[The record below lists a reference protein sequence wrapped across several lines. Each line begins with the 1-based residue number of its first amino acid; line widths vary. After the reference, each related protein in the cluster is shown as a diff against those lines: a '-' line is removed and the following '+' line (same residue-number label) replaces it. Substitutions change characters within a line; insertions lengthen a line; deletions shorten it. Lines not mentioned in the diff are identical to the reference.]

1 MKTQNETP
9 IARMDVT
16 SLYKKLLYEHEVL
29 WARYEIRDHH
39 LKKVGERIYDDI
51 GQVLS
56 LVRIQLCRPG
66 HAGGA
71 SESGELVGS
80 AIRGLRDMHR
90 SFYPEKELREKGLLE
105 TFGHELELSGLNAG
119 GNPIA
124 VQGNPHDLPTGT
136 QLIVFRMLQEIV
148 SLTAPAGENGV
159 AVAVVYDEHSV
170 RFSIRYNGT
179 LPQWQQ
185 PAKADAGETG
195 RLNLTERAALIGGD
209 LIAESSTAG
218 LITITLIVP
227 FETSAH
233 ES

>member
-1 MKTQNETP
+1 
-9 IARMDVT
+9 MDVT

-71 SESGELVGS
+71 SADGASESGELVGS

-90 SFYPEKELREKGLLE
+90 SFYPEKELREKGLIE
-105 TFGHELELSGLNAG
+105 TFRHELELSGLNADA
-119 GNPIA
+119 NPIT
-124 VQGNPHDLPTGT
+124 VQGNPHDLSTGT

-148 SLTAPAGENGV
+148 SATAPAGENGL
-159 AVAVVYDEHSV
+159 AVAAVYDEHSV

-185 PAKADAGETG
+185 PAKADAGEIG
-195 RLNLTERAALIGGD
+195 RLNLIDRAALIGGD

-218 LITITLIVP
+218 LITITLTVP
-227 FETSAH
+227 FETPAY